1 MNGSRA
7 ATLSMA
13 LGCAGLAAFS
23 AGPVLAQLEWASAFI
38 AFRIMGLSLLFGLLA
53 LAFGAVGLWQTRGV
67 DGRSGGGRVIAGSL
81 LGLIPLSFAAAAAV
95 YSGNAPLIND
105 ITTDTLNPPRFIAAA
120 TDDANTGRNL
130 DYPGEEFAA
139 QQRSGYPDLEPIRV
153 PGPPSAIFNRSIT
166 AAEDLG
172 WKLTVRDAAAGRFEA
187 IATTRIF
194 HFVDDIVVRIRR
206 DGTDS
211 IVDVRSKSRDGRGD
225 MGANAA
231 RIRRFRDEL
240 TK

>member
-7 ATLSMA
+7 ATLSTA
-13 LGCAGLAAFS
+13 LGCAGLTAFV
-23 AGPVLAQLEWASAFI
+23 AGPLLAQLECASAFI
-38 AFRIMGLSLLFGLLA
+38 AFRIMGLGLLAGLLA
-53 LAFGAVGLWQTRGV
+53 LALGAVGLWQTRGAN
-67 DGRSGGGRVIAGSL
+67 GRSGRSRAVAGSL
-81 LGLIPLSFAAAAAV
+81 LGLVPLAFAAAAV
-95 YSGNAPLIND
+95 GSSGNAPMIND
-105 ITTDTLNPPRFIAAA
+105 ITTDTANPPRFIAAA

-130 DYPGEEFAA
+130 DYPGEEFAG

-153 PGPPSAIFNRSIT
+153 PGPPSATFNRSIS

-172 WKLTVRDAAAGRFEA
+172 WKLTLRDAAAGRFEA

-194 HFVDDIVVRIRR
+194 HFADDIVVRIRR

-240 TK
+240 AK